1 MKRALL
7 SLLVI
12 HLSLL
17 FVVPAAFGQ
26 SPGFKWNGE
35 ALQDGAAI
43 SVPVVAEDYGGGFF
57 IVEGSTNTGG
67 NNLQIVNTGSSAANI
82 TVVGKVEHT
91 TTSSA
96 IAIQLCAGGD
106 CTRDTQGKG
115 FIEKNARLAAGA
127 SVPARWEVDFGD
139 VSNYGEVE
147 TSLSLTAGNTSVAI
161 SVTFVYETTGISTPA
176 FSEEG
181 AGNTPVYDLLGRR
194 INSKR
199 PLAPGLYIIKGRK
212 VVIKAQ

>member
-1 MKRALL
+1 M
-7 SLLVI
+7 
-12 HLSLL
+12 
-17 FVVPAAFGQ
+17 
-26 SPGFKWNGE
+26 
-35 ALQDGAAI
+35 
-43 SVPVVAEDYGGGFF
+43 PVVAEDSGGGFF

-67 NNLQIVNTGSSAANI
+67 NNLQIVNTGSSTADI

-115 FIEKNARLAAGA
+115 IIEKNAKLAAGA

-147 TSLSLTAGNTSVAI
+147 TTLSLTAGSTSVAI
-161 SVTFVYETTGISTPA
+161 SVKFVYETTGISTPA

-181 AGNTPVYDLLGRR
+181 LGNTPVYDLLGRR
-194 INSKR
+194 ISSKR
-199 PLAPGLYIIKGRK
+199 PLAPGLYIIGGRK
-212 VVIKAQ
+212 VVVKAQ